1 MTITGQAFQSG
12 TCANFSTHFWCC
24 SGGTKMF
31 WSGGSKTPL
40 YFCLP
45 WTKTWMDAQVSQLTQ
60 HRVQN
65 KLNSQYL
72 ALPYTIDCTH
82 THTHTHTHTQT
93 NTHTTTNQPTHTQPH
108 TEQLSTCCY
117 R

>member
-24 SGGTKMF
+24 AGVTKMF

-82 THTHTHTHTQT
+82 THTPPRPLLCPLLPHWLLSGVKSLHT
-93 NTHTTTNQPTHTQPH
+93 
-108 TEQLSTCCY
+108 
-117 R
+117 